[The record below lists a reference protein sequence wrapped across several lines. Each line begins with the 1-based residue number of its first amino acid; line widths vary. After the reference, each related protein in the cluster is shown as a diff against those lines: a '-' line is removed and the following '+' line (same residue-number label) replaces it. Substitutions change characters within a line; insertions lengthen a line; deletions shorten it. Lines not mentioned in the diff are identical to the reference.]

1 MLKVEPNPSSF
12 LFLGDPLHPT
22 GSCKDR
28 LPGKNSLTG
37 TLFRW
42 EEGEI
47 PRLVNVVKEKKT
59 YVHKSYSIQKSVVS
73 II

>member
-1 MLKVEPNPSSF
+1 MELNPFAF

-28 LPGKNSLTG
+28 LPGKNSLTA

-47 PRLVNVVKEKKT
+47 PRLVDVVKEKKT
-59 YVHKSYSIQKSVVS
+59 MYISPTLFRNQWLA
-73 II
+73 

>member
-1 MLKVEPNPSSF
+1 MELNPSAF

-47 PRLVNVVKEKKT
+47 PRLVF
-59 YVHKSYSIQKSVVS
+59 IIVS
-73 II
+73 L